1 MVKEEDKPYFRDT
14 ISTSKSDGGRKW
26 LYPEVVKGKWFWR
39 RAYVAYFLLA
49 CLLAGPFLE
58 WDGHP
63 IFLFD
68 VLHRT
73 FIVFGIAF
81 SPQDNILFVL
91 GLLTFT
97 VFILAFTNTFG
108 RLWCGWAC
116 PQTIFMEWVFR
127 PIESFIEGNANA
139 RKKLDEGNSEGNKSL
154 KKGLKYLI
162 YFVLSFGIAN
172 VFLAYLI
179 GKKELLSIVSDNP
192 SNHWAGLSILLIFT
206 LVFLFVFA
214 RLREIACVIICP
226 YGRLQGTIVDKNSL
240 AVSYDLPR
248 GEPRGHQKANQNQA
262 LGDCLDCNW
271 CVKVCP
277 TGIDIRNGI
286 QMECIQ
292 CTACIDACNQVME
305 KVKKPLNLV
314 GFFSENEVFNKIPFR
329 LRPKG
334 IAYFGLWLV
343 LISVLSTL
351 LFLRTPIETVI
362 LRTPGNTG
370 IYLGENKISN
380 LYNFE
385 AINKTFDQQLVH
397 FKIIKPG
404 ANLKWVGKEGFLLP
418 AQQVQKGS
426 FFIEMDGSSKAV
438 KNEPL
443 KIEVWTNGKKTDE
456 IKTKF
461 FYQPSFTSK

>member
-1 MVKEEDKPYFRDT
+1 MVKASDKDQFRD
-14 ISTSKSDGGRKW
+14 ILSNSKIEGGRKW

-39 RAYVAYFLLA
+39 RSFVAYILLA

-58 WDGHP
+58 WDNHP

-91 GLLTFT
+91 ALLTFS

-127 PIESFIEGNANA
+127 PIERLIEGNTNA
-139 RKKLDEGNSEGNKSL
+139 RRKLDDSQSNGEKIF
-154 KKGLKYLI
+154 KKGLKYFIFFL
-162 YFVLSFGIAN
+162 LSFGVAN

-179 GKKELLSIVSDNP
+179 GKNELFSIITDP
-192 SNHWAGLSILLIFT
+192 PAEHWVGLSILLIFT
-206 LVFLFVFA
+206 GVFLFVFS
-214 RLREIACVIICP
+214 RLREIACIIICP
-226 YGRLQGTIVDKNSL
+226 YGRLQGTIQDKNSL

-248 GEPRGHQKANQNQA
+248 GEPRGHQKPGQTQNI
-262 LGDCLDCNW
+262 GDCVDCNW

-292 CTACIDACNQVME
+292 CTACIDACDQVMD
-305 KVKKPLNLV
+305 KINKPKNLV
-314 GFFSENEVFNKIPFR
+314 GYFSENEVFNKIPFK

-334 IAYFGLWLV
+334 IAYFGVWLV
-343 LISVLSTL
+343 LITVLSSL
-351 LFLRTPIETVI
+351 LFLRTPVETVI

-370 IYLGENKISN
+370 MSMGKESVSN

-385 AINKTFDQQLVH
+385 VINKTFDVQKVNFQLVGN
-397 FKIIKPG
+397 KGI
-404 ANLKWVGKEGFLLP
+404 LRWVGKEGFDLAP
-418 AQQVQKGS
+418 QQVQKGS
-426 FFIEMDGSSKAV
+426 FFVEFEGSPGLM
-438 KNEPL
+438 KNEAI
-443 KIEVWTNGKKTDE
+443 KIEVWTNGEKTDE

-461 FYQPSFTSK
+461 FYQPKQ